1 MQFSHTKM
9 DMICLK
15 SRAFSESLFMYFK
28 DHLPPHFHAEYGG
41 QEAQFSIETGNVI
54 VGDLPRK
61 QVRLIQAWVEL
72 YRDELFLNYEE
83 SQKDN
88 GRLRKIRP
96 LQ

>member
-1 MQFSHTKM
+1 MPE
-9 DMICLK
+9 I
-15 SRAFSESLFMYFK
+15 SRFFGIIIYMYFK

-72 YRDELFLNYEE
+72 YRDELVLNYEE